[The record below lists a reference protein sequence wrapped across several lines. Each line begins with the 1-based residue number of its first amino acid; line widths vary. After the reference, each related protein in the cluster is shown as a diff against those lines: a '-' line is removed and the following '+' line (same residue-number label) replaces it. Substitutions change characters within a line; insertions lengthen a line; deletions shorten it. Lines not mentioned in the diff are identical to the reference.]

1 MLRWISLDPDPA
13 GGVHLLLLGNAL
25 FERLAVGRDA
35 LVRSIVDTDLGPQI
49 FFEPLTELDAE
60 GGVLGAV
67 GEVQSSALSRKCEVV
82 GRIEAMQKP
91 PF

>member
-35 LVRSIVDTDLGPQI
+35 LVSGIVDANLGRKI
-49 FFEPLTELDAE
+49 VFEPAAELGAE
-60 GGVLGAV
+60 GGMLRAV
-67 GEVQSSALSRKCEVV
+67 GKV
-82 GRIEAMQKP
+82 
-91 PF
+91 